1 MAKKKMP
8 TPQKMPNG
16 KYRCQIMVDGKR
28 ISAIHEDPDMAQ
40 ALVISLKAGIIEKKQ
55 EKPTLTLDAAITEYI
70 NSCSNVLSPS
80 TIRGYENIRKNHFP
94 ELMKMKVCDISKKDL
109 QSAANEESATMAPK
123 TVSNACALVIKVL
136 KEHGN
141 IITDI
146 KLKQKIKKKKTYL
159 SADEI
164 ATLIDALVGN
174 PYEIQL
180 LLAIWL
186 GLRQSEI
193 HGLCWDCVDFENSS
207 VTIMR
212 TLVPD
217 KDNKWVLKDGAKNVM
232 SQRTVDCPG
241 YIMNK
246 LKAIYEEGA
255 TGRVFLTNPKTVLK
269 NLHLVCKANNI
280 TDTTVHGLRH
290 TNAAVMIKLGVADQY
305 AMARNGWSSEQT
317 FKKVY
322 GYLFMDDAKK
332 TDEKVNE
339 YFQGLIESENCT

>member
-1 MAKKKMP
+1 MAKTKMP
-8 TPQKMPNG
+8 TPHKLPGG
-16 KYRCQIMVDGKR
+16 KYRCQVMVNGKR
-28 ISAIHEDPDMAQ
+28 ISATHEDPDMAQ
-40 ALVISLKAGIIEKKQ
+40 ALVISMKAGIIEK
-55 EKPTLTLDAAITEYI
+55 EKGKNSVTLDAAITDYI

-94 ELMKMKVCDISKKDL
+94 ALMKMKVTEISKRDL
-109 QSAANEESATMAPK
+109 QNAANEESATMSPK
-123 TVSNACALVIKVL
+123 TVENCCALVVKVL
-136 KEHGN
+136 KEYGVT
-141 IITDI
+141 ITDI
-146 KLKQKIKKKKTYL
+146 KIKQKIKKKITYL

-217 KDNKWVLKDGAKNVM
+217 KDHKWVLKDGAKNVM

-246 LKAIYEEGA
+246 LKSIHQEGA
-255 TGRVFLTNPKTVLK
+255 TGRVFTTDPRTALK
-269 NLHLVCKANNI
+269 HLHSVCKENNI

-322 GYLFMDDAKK
+322 GYLFNDDARE
-332 TDEKVNE
+332 TDEKVNDF
-339 YFQGLIESENCT
+339 FQGLVGG